1 MKRAKPDERDT
12 LRPEYSREDLGKGVR
27 GKHLEE
33 YRSGTN
39 LVLLTPE
46 IAAIFPDDKSVNE
59 ALLSLVKVAEKAAG
73 LKGRAAKSPARVARG

>member
-1 MKRAKPDERDT
+1 MKKAKPSERDT

-39 LVLLTPE
+39 LVLLSPE

-59 ALLSLVKVAEKAAG
+59 ALLSLVKVAEKATSSKAG
-73 LKGRAAKSPARVARG
+73 SARRQARTARG

>member
-1 MKRAKPDERDT
+1 MPSERDT

-46 IAAIFPDDKSVNE
+46 VAAVFPDDKSVNE
-59 ALLSLVKVAEKAAG
+59 ALLSLVRVAEKAAG
-73 LKGRAAKSPARVARG
+73 LKGRVAKSPARAARG